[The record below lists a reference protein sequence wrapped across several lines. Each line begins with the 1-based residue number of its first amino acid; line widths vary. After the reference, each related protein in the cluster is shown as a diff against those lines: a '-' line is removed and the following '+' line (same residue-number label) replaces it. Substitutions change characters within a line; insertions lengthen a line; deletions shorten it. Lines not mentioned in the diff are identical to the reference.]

1 LKIFKTP
8 LNNKLHAFEVMHIDK
23 NCQVESVLPLGF
35 YKNAG
40 DKQMKKM
47 LSFFTF
53 FNFFFISTNFAFA
66 SGAAEEKSLVKVIP
80 DITLLVQM
88 GLFLILMFTL
98 NILLYKPILSIIE
111 RRKKQL
117 DESENEIKLF
127 NESVEKKVAEYEEKL
142 KQAKIKGSE
151 LKKEIILE
159 GVNQAKN
166 IVDAVRNEIPVI
178 AREFQ
183 QQMDKEVEKAKLI
196 LDSHSKKLSL
206 EIAQK
211 VLGRP
216 VQ

>member
-1 LKIFKTP
+1 
-8 LNNKLHAFEVMHIDK
+8 
-23 NCQVESVLPLGF
+23 
-35 YKNAG
+35 
-40 DKQMKKM
+40 MKKL

-53 FNFFFISTNFAFA
+53 FSFFLISISVAF
-66 SGAAEEKSLVKVIP
+66 GAEQKSLVAVIP
-80 DITLLVQM
+80 DYTLLIQM
-88 GLFLILMFTL
+88 GLFLSLMFVL

-117 DESENEIKLF
+117 EESENEIKLF
-127 NESVEKKVAEYEEKL
+127 NESVEKRVAEYEEKL

-151 LKKEIILE
+151 LKKEIIQE

-166 IVDAVRNEIPVI
+166 IVDVVRNEIPVI

-183 QQMDKEVEKAKLI
+183 QKMDKEVEKAKLI
-196 LDSHSKKLSL
+196 LDSHSKELSL
-206 EIAQK
+206 EIARK